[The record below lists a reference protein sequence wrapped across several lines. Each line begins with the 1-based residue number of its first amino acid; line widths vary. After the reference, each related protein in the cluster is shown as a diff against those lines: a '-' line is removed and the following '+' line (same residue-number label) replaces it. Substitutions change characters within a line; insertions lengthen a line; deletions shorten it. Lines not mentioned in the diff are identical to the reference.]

1 MKGSRPL
8 PCALLIC
15 FAIATQVALGPVAGG
30 GCDALDVP
38 LLLLLWFALVDRFGR
53 VLAIA
58 GAIGASR
65 LMWGVSTPVEVF
77 APLAS
82 AVLWIRFARNGVD
95 PRDAGRRI
103 ALVTF
108 ALAIGDL
115 VKAFP
120 VPRRA
125 PDTAIDDQLV
135 RVLGNFPVQVV
146 HHHPIGGFDLPVSA
160 VELRSTRRANVTGGV
175 SPACS

>member
-108 ALAIGDL
+108 ALAIAG
-115 VKAFP
+115 V
-120 VPRRA
+120 
-125 PDTAIDDQLV
+125 TH
-135 RVLGNFPVQVV
+135 RVLWSVSFQATVDTWAQGLLIGTIGAILLFPILDQTIPFVRSAT
-146 HHHPIGGFDLPVSA
+146 HPM
-160 VELRSTRRANVTGGV
+160 
-175 SPACS
+175 